1 MDFALARDATD
12 GAVEW
17 ESVDMSLAVNNTL
30 VNAAGTTKLA
40 VAMDFNFSYPSS
52 RVTAPA
58 TVEATV
64 NEVFLGSFE
73 STAVLYSP
81 SSTIE
86 GEEGLVIRVVGHKEM
101 PVDMTDFANGA
112 IMRFTMV
119 RRCNSSPG

>member
-1 MDFALARDATD
+1 VDFALARDATD